1 VEKLGAMNDGFTAR
15 VAGALDEHTLLP
27 SVGLGQD
34 GCWRLEGA
42 SLLATTAAAGA
53 ARILERV

>member
-1 VEKLGAMNDGFTAR
+1 VQPPR

-27 SVGLGQD
+27 IVGLGQD
-34 GCWRLEGA
+34 GFRRLEGA